1 VDFTAE
7 GISRILMKMMNTRI
21 KISGMIGILAET
33 WKIFRAKNEGIDN
46 FD

>member
-1 VDFTAE
+1 MDFTAE
-7 GISRILMKMMNTRI
+7 GISGIQMKMRNI

-33 WKIFRAKNEGIDN
+33 WKIFRAKNEGIDS